1 MEQFDFNDVGKR
13 VPYRVPDGFFNSMEG
28 KIMQQVADIPME
40 EAPAHGKSRVK
51 ILWRT
56 LISTAA
62 VAAIVIG
69 LWVVFHPKDSAAA
82 DFAAVEKAFDQLSP
96 EDQEFLLQVYEDDV
110 FMDE

>member
-13 VPYRVPDGFFNSMEG
+13 MPYQVPDGFFSSMEE
-28 KIMQQVADIPME
+28 KIMQQVADVPLE
-40 EAPAHGKSRVK
+40 DAPAHGKSHFN

-69 LWVVFHPKDSAAA
+69 LWVVLQPKDSAAA

-96 EDQEFLLQVYEDDV
+96 EDQAFLLQVYEDDA

>member
-13 VPYRVPDGFFNSMEG
+13 MPYQVPDGFFSSMEE
-28 KIMQQVADIPME
+28 KIMQQVADSPME
-40 EAPAHGKSRVK
+40 EAPDHSKSRIK

-69 LWVVFHPKDSAAA
+69 LWVVLHPKDSAAA
-82 DFAAVEKAFDQLSP
+82 DFASVERHSIS
-96 EDQEFLLQVYEDDV
+96 
-110 FMDE
+110 

>member
-13 VPYRVPDGFFNSMEG
+13 MPYQVPDGFFSSMEE
-28 KIMQQVADIPME
+28 KIMQQVADNPME
-40 EAPAHGKSRVK
+40 EAPVHSKNRVK

-69 LWVVFHPKDSAAA
+69 LWVVFHPKDSDAA
-82 DFAAVEKAFDQLSP
+82 DFASVEKAFDRLSP
-96 EDQEFLLQVYEDDV
+96 EDQEFLLQVYEDDA

>member
-13 VPYRVPDGFFNSMEG
+13 MPYQVPDGFFSSIEE
-28 KIMQQVADIPME
+28 KIMQHVADSPME
-40 EAPAHGKSRVK
+40 EAPAHSKSRVK

-69 LWVVFHPKDSAAA
+69 LWVVFQPKGSAAA

-96 EDQEFLLQVYEDDV
+96 EDQAFLLQVYEDDA

>member
-13 VPYRVPDGFFNSMEG
+13 MPYQVPDGFFSSMEE
-28 KIMQQVADIPME
+28 KIMQQVADNPME
-40 EAPAHGKSRVK
+40 EAPVHSKSRVK

-82 DFAAVEKAFDQLSP
+82 DFANVEKAFDRLSP
-96 EDQEFLLQVYEDDV
+96 EDQAFLLQVYEDDA

>member
-13 VPYRVPDGFFNSMEG
+13 MPYQVPDGFFSSMEE
-28 KIMQQVADIPME
+28 KIMQQVADNPME
-40 EAPAHGKSRVK
+40 EAPVHSKSRVK

-69 LWVVFHPKDSAAA
+69 LWVKR
-82 DFAAVEKAFDQLSP
+82 
-96 EDQEFLLQVYEDDV
+96 FLIIFKTFFIWIFRYFLKRS
-110 FMDE
+110 

>member
-1 MEQFDFNDVGKR
+1 M
-13 VPYRVPDGFFNSMEG
+13 PYQVPDGFFSSMEE
-28 KIMQQVADIPME
+28 KIMQQVADVPME
-40 EAPAHGKSRVK
+40 DAPAHGKSHFN

-69 LWVVFHPKDSAAA
+69 LWVVLQPKDSAAA

-96 EDQEFLLQVYEDDV
+96 EDQAFLLQVYEDDA